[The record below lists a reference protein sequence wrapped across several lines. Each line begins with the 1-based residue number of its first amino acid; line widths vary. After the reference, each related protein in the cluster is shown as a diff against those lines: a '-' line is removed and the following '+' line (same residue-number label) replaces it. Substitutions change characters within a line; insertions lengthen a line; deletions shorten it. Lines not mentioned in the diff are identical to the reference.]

1 MEHSGDSGRESPA
14 DADRRALLEIAL
26 RSIGNG
32 LDGGPPL
39 VPEADALGE
48 RLRRRQGAF
57 VTLHRQDEL
66 RGCVG
71 SMEGEEVLGAT
82 VARVAWEAAFA
93 DSRFL
98 PLRPDELD
106 SLRIEI
112 SVLSPLEEVAAG
124 SLEELGA
131 LLRPRVDGLLIE
143 TLGHHAT
150 FLPAVWDNVSGR
162 DEFLALLWR
171 KAGLPPGR
179 WPVTAY
185 RYTAEEFEATVPE
198 LTDGPGLE
206 APS

>member
-1 MEHSGDSGRESPA
+1 MEHSGGRAHEDSA
-14 DADRRALLEIAL
+14 DTERRALLEIAL
-26 RSIGNG
+26 RSIRNG
-32 LDGGPPL
+32 LDGGQPL
-39 VPEADALGE
+39 VPEPDALGGWLG
-48 RLRRRQGAF
+48 RSQGAF

-71 SMEGEEVLGAT
+71 SMEGEEGLGAT
-82 VARVAWEAAFA
+82 VARVAWEAAFG

-98 PLRPDELD
+98 PLRSDELD

-143 TLGHHAT
+143 TRGHHAT
-150 FLPAVWDNVSGR
+150 FLPAVWENVSGR
-162 DEFLALLWR
+162 DEFLTLLWL
-171 KAGLPPGR
+171 KAGLSPGW

-198 LTDGPGLE
+198 LTGGSGLE